1 MLTESSPTVERDQCA
16 ASPAPLRISLVIPT
30 LNEAANIERMVRT
43 LEGIFSESGIAEH
56 EIIVVDDNSP
66 DGTGAIADRL
76 AAELPGR
83 VRVLHRA
90 GKASLGTA
98 AVQGWATA
106 RGRVLAIIDC
116 DFQHPPTLIPRLL
129 NAIEDGADLAISSRY
144 TEGGKIPAWSL
155 HRRLAS
161 SLGTLA
167 TRIALGKAVDRVTD
181 PLSGCFAMRR
191 EVIEKA
197 TLKPRGFKVLL
208 EVLGQGR
215 FRTVREVPYEFSART
230 AGESKLRASVAFHD
244 AMLLL
249 RLTFQTRFR
258 RRAH

>member
-1 MLTESSPTVERDQCA
+1 MPTESTPAVDRDQSA
-16 ASPAPLRISLVIPT
+16 TALAPLRVSLVIPT
-30 LNEAANIERMVRT
+30 LNEAANVERMVRT
-43 LEGIFSESGIAEH
+43 LEDIFRENSIAEH
-56 EIIVVDDNSP
+56 EIIVVDDHSP
-66 DGTGAIADRL
+66 DGTGQIADRL

-83 VRVLHRA
+83 VRVIHRA

-98 AVQGWATA
+98 AVQGWASA
-106 RGRVLAIIDC
+106 RGRVLAIMDC

-129 NAIEDGADLAISSRY
+129 DAIESGADLAIASRY

-155 HRRLAS
+155 HRRIAS
-161 SLGTLA
+161 SLSTFA
-167 TRIALGKAVDRVTD
+167 TRLALGKATDRVTD

-191 EVIEKA
+191 EVIEKT

-215 FRTVREVPYEFSART
+215 FHVVREVPYEFSART
-230 AGESKLRASVAFHD
+230 AGESKLRVSVAFHD

-249 RLTFQTRFR
+249 RLTFQTRLR
-258 RRAH
+258 KRAD